1 MDKSTPKRGR
11 PRSDESKAAVLAAA
25 FAILRERGY
34 SDMAIEAVAARAGV
48 AKTTIYRWWKNRQEL
63 AVEAFF
69 ANTTQELAFPDTGSI
84 RQDFRQQ
91 IHQLASFLRGPVGE
105 AMAAM
110 IFASRQDPI
119 LREALGT
126 RWVSPRRRWGKERI
140 QRAADQGQCVP
151 GIDLN
156 VALEVMYSPIYN
168 RMLFGLGV
176 PTAEEVDAALN
187 IVLPGIFR

>member
-1 MDKSTPKRGR
+1 MNESTPKRGR
-11 PRSDESKAAVLAAA
+11 PRSDASKEAVLSAA
-25 FAILRERGY
+25 FAILREKGY
-34 SDMAIEAVAARAGV
+34 AEMAIEAVSARAGV

-69 ANTTQELAFPDTGSI
+69 THTTAELAFPNTGSVKE
-84 RQDFRQQ
+84 DFRQQ
-91 IHQLASFLRGPVGE
+91 IHQLASFLRGPAGE

-119 LREALGT
+119 LREALST
-126 RWVSPRRRWGKERI
+126 RWVGPRRRWGKERI
-140 QRAADQGQCVP
+140 QRAADQGECVP

-176 PTAEEVDAALN
+176 PSEHEVDAALN